1 MSKKRKSLKRNIES
15 PLWFKDVNGPL
26 DKKNST
32 DLKVIGAVNAPP
44 KQDEK
49 RTVQGKEVVK
59 GSEYY
64 KLLRRFCNQILLGV
78 MTEAEH
84 KKNVLEFRLHP
95 TILPNY
101 AATQRCNNNR
111 KTSASEAL
119 LTGKELLDEVV
130 EILYLDLSLIDIHRT
145 VKSVKHV
152 NRQLS
157 DDAMEVEDEES
168 DDEGDSCKK
177 SGHKRFWL
185 QRIKPHLCLEELDDE
200 SADKKDVIDAHKFWD
215 LNVASVYGLFFE
227 SSIDLG
233 VEAGFVVEH
242 TPAAKKDKP
251 SRRKA
256 RLDILKQL
264 RG

>member
-1 MSKKRKSLKRNIES
+1 MISSPSCQLRSRKLFRFPQPQIKFRV
-15 PLWFKDVNGPL
+15 D
-26 DKKNST
+26 T
-32 DLKVIGAVNAPP
+32 
-44 KQDEK
+44 Q
-49 RTVQGKEVVK
+49 
-59 GSEYY
+59 
-64 KLLRRFCNQILLGV
+64 KLLHSIVHRFRVIVCTDFTPIFIPFTACETCFMINPDRFQIFGR
-78 MTEAEH
+78 H
-84 KKNVLEFRLHP
+84 SFNIIQIFP
-95 TILPNY
+95 
-101 AATQRCNNNR
+101 
-111 KTSASEAL
+111 L

>member
-1 MSKKRKSLKRNIES
+1 MMYRPGRQAMVWNV
-15 PLWFKDVNGPL
+15 PLPTTLVLALLMITALPNRRPPAALREQKENYNPPPIVRQQKEN
-26 DKKNST
+26 
-32 DLKVIGAVNAPP
+32 AVNAPP

-215 LNVASVYGLFFE
+215 LNVASVYGLFF
-227 SSIDLG
+227 
-233 VEAGFVVEH
+233 
-242 TPAAKKDKP
+242 
-251 SRRKA
+251 
-256 RLDILKQL
+256 
-264 RG
+264 